1 MLVFRRAIGREG
13 CVILR
18 KCDDH
23 EAGAAGALYDFAAAR
38 TDHEMATIL
47 PERDLVRRQIVLVA
61 IGIGHIDLG
70 QPISL
75 CHRASPRCVDG
86 LRACG
91 CARVD
96 ALLWEERWG
105 GNLGLRP
112 TDP

>member
-1 MLVFRRAIGREG
+1 MSLPQADGMLVFRRAIGREG

-70 QPISL
+70 QPISFRHWVSAL
-75 CHRASPRCVDG
+75 RSLPLRTG
-86 LRACG
+86 LV
-91 CARVD
+91 ARLVKS
-96 ALLWEERWG
+96 RKR
-105 GNLGLRP
+105 RP
-112 TDP
+112 SQ